1 MPATFDND
9 YSDSQ
14 AKLPGRETVT
24 YRAATDNAGS
34 YTNYTVASAI
44 RYPIT
49 LKEAATSNGVYTAN
63 DVVWTLGESQVD
75 TAGFT
80 PKPRDIILDDAGQSW
95 TVLDTVHAMLGRFWK
110 FTTRN
115 LAIVNSLKDTVNVQH
130 PTITQTAAG
139 HRSVAWSTVAS
150 SVSCR
155 VQSRTVNGFD
165 DRGVRSTETVYDVYF
180 AAPIAATTAT
190 GDFARLV
197 FGSINLQIV
206 NYTQDDHIDALPLA
220 ECRAVP

>member
-34 YTNYTVASAI
+34 YTNYTVAAGI
-44 RYPIT
+44 RYPMT
-49 LKEAATSNGVYTAN
+49 LREAAASNGVYTAN
-63 DVVWTLGESQVD
+63 DVVWTLGEAQVIA
-75 TAGFT
+75 AGFT

-95 TVLDTVHAMLGRFWK
+95 TVLDTVHALLGRFWK

-139 HRSVAWSTVAS
+139 GRSVSWATVAS
-150 SVSCR
+150 SVACR
-155 VQSRTVNGFD
+155 VQGRSVDVFD

-180 AAPIAATTAT
+180 AAPIAATNAG
-190 GDFARLV
+190 GDWGRLAW
-197 FGSINLQIV
+197 GSINLQIV
-206 NYTQDDHIDALPLA
+206 NYSQDDHIDALPLV